1 MKATAVAVFAA
12 AYDMVLHG
20 DHPITLDRA
29 IMWHVRQIRGAGVM
43 GYAVLS
49 VASEGEIFGPAH
61 LTRLREKYLASRGTY
76 TLQ

>member
-1 MKATAVAVFAA
+1 MKATATAVFSA

-20 DHPITLDRA
+20 DHPIHLDRA

-61 LTRLREKYLASRGTY
+61 LSRLRAAYHQAKGVV
-76 TLQ
+76 